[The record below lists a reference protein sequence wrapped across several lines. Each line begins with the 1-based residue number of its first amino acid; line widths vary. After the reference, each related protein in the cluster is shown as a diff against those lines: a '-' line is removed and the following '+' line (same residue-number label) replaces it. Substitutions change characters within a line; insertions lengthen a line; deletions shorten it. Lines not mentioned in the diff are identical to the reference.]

1 MRDITIKITGKQLYE
16 GCEEDQMEFI
26 TDGRLYQRNG
36 YCYLVYDESEI
47 SGMEGLR
54 TTLRFNDKSLRMK
67 RTGKN
72 GPQSELY
79 FEEGRRFMS
88 TYDTPD
94 GYMGIEVLTTAV
106 RNLVDKEAGK
116 GRIDVEYDV
125 SLDGVAE
132 GRNRITID
140 LM

>member
-1 MRDITIKITGKQLYE
+1 MRDITIKITGKQLFE
-16 GCEEDQMEFI
+16 GGEEDQMEFI

-116 GRIDVEYDV
+116 GRIDVEYNV

>member
-1 MRDITIKITGKQLYE
+1 MRDITIKITGKQLYD
-16 GCEEDQMEFI
+16 GAEEDQMEFI

-36 YCYLVYDESEI
+36 YCYLIYDESEI

-54 TTLRFNDKSLRMK
+54 TTIRFNDKSLRMK
-67 RTGKN
+67 RTGKG

-88 TYDTPD
+88 NYETPE
-94 GYMGIEVLTTAV
+94 GSLGIEVLTTAV

-116 GRIDVEYDV
+116 GRLDVEYDI
-125 SLDGVAE
+125 SLDGMAE